1 MYGGNSANESVPLE
15 DRKLFVGG
23 LGWDTTEKQLNEYF
37 SKYGEVESISVK
49 TNPNT
54 GRSRGFAFIVFNN
67 SECIDKILDG
77 TDHIING
84 RKVDA
89 KKAIARTGKIFV
101 GGIKAEMSDEDLRN
115 FFSQF
120 GKVIDVEVPFD
131 KQRNLRKGFCFITF
145 EQEQV
150 VNELL
155 KNPQQIIN
163 GFTVDLRKAT
173 PKPEPPM
180 RGGMRGGRAGF
191 FGGSR
196 GGRYQGYSGYG
207 PAYNYGGGG
216 YGNYGNYDSV
226 YSGYGN
232 YGSNYGNGYD
242 YNGYGGGYDQS
253 YSDGQNTRGRN
264 QQQSRH
270 QPY

>member
-1 MYGGNSANESVPLE
+1 MIIFCFLIF
-15 DRKLFVGG
+15 RKLFVGG
-23 LGWDTTEKQLNEYF
+23 LGWDTTEK
-37 SKYGEVESISVK
+37 
-49 TNPNT
+49 
-54 GRSRGFAFIVFNN
+54 
-67 SECIDKILDG
+67 CIDKILDG

-242 YNGYGGGYDQS
+242 YNGYGGGYGIQQAAGAGLALSELILDAELKTLNVQNFS
-253 YSDGQNTRGRN
+253 YDRIATFD
-264 QQQSRH
+264 
-270 QPY
+270 PIFEKCCY